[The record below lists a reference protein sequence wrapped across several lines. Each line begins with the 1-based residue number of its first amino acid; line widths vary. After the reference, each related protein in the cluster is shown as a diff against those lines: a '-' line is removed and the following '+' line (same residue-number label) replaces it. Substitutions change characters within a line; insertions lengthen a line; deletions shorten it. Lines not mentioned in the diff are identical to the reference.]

1 MIHKVPVSVIFLT
14 ILLSRYL
21 EYIRGI
27 NLPYDLI
34 IGLSVA
40 FLFLKLSLKY
50 FAAIMILIIIT
61 LHYSK
66 TNNTR
71 NILPTE
77 DVSYVKEL
85 NGLAMIESLEAS
97 KYKERTYRV
106 FSARFISLN
115 AVDAELVGKKIF
127 FLTDMNNNFK
137 KNHVYVVKGILKYS
151 NCRENIFLFNTNI
164 YENIPLYEKRSNV
177 FFKEVNISKTNQAF
191 LKAFLFGDKSQLTV
205 EQLKIF
211 KNSGT
216 IHIFAVSG
224 LHVICLFF
232 FVLFLFRFLNF
243 SVKKRIIYTI
253 IVLFGYL
260 YLVDFSV
267 SATRAYLMIL
277 LWSLSRLIGIK
288 SSPYS
293 LVCTTGI
300 ILLLIKPEH
309 IISIGFILSI
319 SVVLSIIWIMNDT
332 RLASKSIIISK
343 LFQICLVNYAAFWGS
358 FIVLAKVFGIIVPV
372 SLLSNLVLIP
382 VVSILM
388 PFAFLGLFF
397 LQFSYLYFIA
407 GFFEWPLFQ
416 IIKICHWFS
425 SFSWSTFLLES
436 NSQEL
441 DVGLFLVIIFF
452 VASFAFTKNILLKL
466 IILPVAITLVL
477 FL

>member
-1 MIHKVPVSVIFLT
+1 MIHKVPVSVIFLA

-21 EYIRGI
+21 EYVRGI

-71 NILPTE
+71 NILQTE

-85 NGLAMIESLEAS
+85 NGLAIIESLEAS

-205 EQLKIF
+205 EQVKIF
-211 KNSGT
+211 
-216 IHIFAVSG
+216 
-224 LHVICLFF
+224 
-232 FVLFLFRFLNF
+232 
-243 SVKKRIIYTI
+243 
-253 IVLFGYL
+253 
-260 YLVDFSV
+260 
-267 SATRAYLMIL
+267 
-277 LWSLSRLIGIK
+277 
-288 SSPYS
+288 
-293 LVCTTGI
+293 
-300 ILLLIKPEH
+300 
-309 IISIGFILSI
+309 
-319 SVVLSIIWIMNDT
+319 
-332 RLASKSIIISK
+332 
-343 LFQICLVNYAAFWGS
+343 
-358 FIVLAKVFGIIVPV
+358 
-372 SLLSNLVLIP
+372 
-382 VVSILM
+382 
-388 PFAFLGLFF
+388 
-397 LQFSYLYFIA
+397 
-407 GFFEWPLFQ
+407 
-416 IIKICHWFS
+416 
-425 SFSWSTFLLES
+425 
-436 NSQEL
+436 
-441 DVGLFLVIIFF
+441 
-452 VASFAFTKNILLKL
+452 
-466 IILPVAITLVL
+466 
-477 FL
+477 